1 MKRVLVLAY
10 FFPPL
15 GGGGCQR
22 TLKLVRYLE
31 PQGWRSSVV
40 TTAGR
45 DYWILDPTLEGEIP
59 GSAEVLRVGGLTAGK
74 FLQALARVGV
84 PVQEPQGRRNAGPLG
99 ALRAIQRW
107 TLLPDGYRG
116 WAHAAQRAAEVR
128 IGRGGIDAV
137 WTTSSPESAH
147 LAGLALKKRH
157 HLPWVAD
164 FRDPWVGRVTYHPPT
179 SWHDARNRAMERRV
193 VSAADQVTVVSEA
206 MAALYRSRYPEIPP
220 ERFVCLPNGFDSDD
234 WRLADLASADGTRDP
249 GAPRRFVLLH
259 AGQLAHR
266 PTVRTLL
273 DGARLAR
280 DRDPGARADLL
291 LRFVGGN
298 EEIGPRELSRYALG
312 EALEFLPSQ
321 PHIESLVSMRRAAA
335 LALLGHG
342 GSADSLLYTGK
353 LYEYLSSGRPV
364 LAILDDGPAAQ
375 LIRATGAGFVIRP
388 GDTERVAALLL
399 EWLDAWRAG
408 KGPSASVSPALLDP
422 WERRNLAAQ
431 ASRILSEITPAQPR

>member
-1 MKRVLVLAY
+1 VKRVLVLAY

-31 PQGWRSSVV
+31 PLGWRSSVV

-59 GSAEVLRVGGLTAGK
+59 ESAEVLRVGGLTAGK
-74 FLQALARVGV
+74 LLQALARVGV
-84 PVQEPQGRRNAGPLG
+84 PVQEPQGRRTTGPLG

-116 WAHAAQRAAEVR
+116 WAHAAERAAEVR

-157 HLPWVAD
+157 QLPWVAD

-193 VSAADQVTVVSEA
+193 VSAADRVTVVSEA
-206 MAALYRSRYPEIPP
+206 MVARYRSRYPEIAP

-234 WRLADLASADGTRDP
+234 WRRADLASADGPR
-249 GAPRRFVLLH
+249 APDAPKRFVLLH

-280 DRDPGARADLL
+280 DRDPGARAALL

-298 EEIGPRELSRYALG
+298 EEIGPRELSRYGLG
-312 EALEFLPSQ
+312 EALELLPSQ

-335 LALLGHG
+335 LVLLGHG

-375 LIRATGAGFVIRP
+375 LIRATGAGLVIRP
-388 GDTERVAALLL
+388 GDTERVAAVLL
-399 EWLDAWRAG
+399 EWLEAWRAG
-408 KGPSASVSPALLDP
+408 TGPSASVSPALLDP

-431 ASRILSEITPAQPR
+431 ASRILSEIAPAQPR